1 MGQASIPSG
10 ANWANTKTKG
20 IEEEAG
26 DKELGGQRGLN
37 REEKAILIDFR
48 LCEKGSQL
56 YQMGKYVPFSEY
68 LV

>member
-1 MGQASIPSG
+1 MGQALIPSG

-37 REEKAILIDFR
+37 REEKVILIDFR
-48 LCEKGSQL
+48 L
-56 YQMGKYVPFSEY
+56 
-68 LV
+68 